1 MPLAML
7 WEFLRE
13 EALELADQGLL
24 FDDQTLYNLAWQAM
38 RQHLTLTPIENAQF
52 VLSHRI
58 LDLSIDFP
66 VIQRLSG
73 PLQQQVSHFNW
84 GPTAEC

>member
-1 MPLAML
+1 MGISG
-7 WEFLRE
+7 E
-13 EALELADQGLL
+13 EAFELADQGLL
-24 FDDQTLYNLAWQAM
+24 FHDQTPYNLAWQTM
-38 RQHLTLTPIENAQF
+38 QQCLTLTPIEDAQF

-58 LDLSIDFP
+58 PDLSIELP

-73 PLQQQVSHFNW
+73 PLWQQVSHFNL